1 MARADLHVH
10 SMYSERP
17 ANWFLQRIGAS
28 ESYTRPEIIY
38 EQAMAR
44 GMDFVT
50 VTDHNCMDAALI
62 LKEQYPAKTFTGV
75 ESTTYFPENG
85 CKIHLLL
92 YGLTESDF
100 KDVQKARKD
109 IYQLRELVRERNMA
123 HSVAHATYSIN
134 GKLSLD
140 MLEKLMLLF
149 NVFEGV
155 NGARSMASNTAWTA
169 VLRSLTP
176 ERMENLKTKHGI
188 LPMGEK
194 PWIKGFTGGS
204 DDHAG
209 LFIAKAYTLAGA
221 ASPEAFLDALKTRQT
236 CAHGQH
242 NDARSLAFALYKIAY
257 DFSMTEST
265 SLHRSALS
273 RLGDVILRPF
283 TEKNDGKNP
292 EKEWNEESQIRL
304 LLDALSEN
312 PVLDMKNPDTGLWLE
327 GIYDT
332 ITKISDTFFK
342 HILLSIV
349 NDVRQGNVDHCIYN
363 VSSLL
368 PGIFLSIPFFMTLR
382 HMQDGRRLLEEL
394 RENYLEAR
402 PYEKK
407 ILWFTDTFHEMNG
420 VAATLREIA
429 EKSQKEGLP
438 IRIVTSLPSG
448 MAQTASDFLPDTLTD
463 LSTFLGFPLPYYEN
477 IEIRVP
483 SILTAIQKLSSF
495 EVDEICISTPGP
507 VGMLGL
513 LLARLL
519 NLPCKAV
526 YHTDFAAQA
535 KAITGSESLYNA
547 VDSAVRL
554 FYSFADEIFVPSRV
568 YMDILAERGLEPSRM
583 RLFLRAV
590 DTELFAPSGEARGK
604 ILQQYGIEASR
615 ILLYTGRISK
625 DKNIDEILEI
635 HRCLQA
641 EGHNVH
647 MLLAGDGP
655 DLDHLK
661 KETAA
666 NPAITFTGRIPREE
680 LPMLYGGADLLLF
693 PSTTDTFGMVVL
705 EAQACGLPALVSDK
719 GGPREIV
726 VPGKTGEVLPA
737 GDMDAWVRALSSLL
751 SRMDIQPLTHARM
764 RRAARKR
771 GMTFSWENALEAI
784 FSEEKREDRKKEEL
798 PAA

>member
-28 ESYTRPEIIY
+28 ESYTRPESIY

-50 VTDHNCMDAALI
+50 VTDHNCMEAALI
-62 LKEQYPAKTFTGV
+62 LKEKYPAKAFTGV

-109 IYQLRELVRERNMA
+109 IYQLRELVRERNIA

-134 GKLSLD
+134 GRLSLD

-155 NGARSMASNTAWTA
+155 NGARSMASNTTWTA
-169 VLRSLTP
+169 ALRSLTP
-176 ERMENLKTKHGI
+176 ERMEGLKKKHGI

-194 PWIKGFTGGS
+194 SWIKGFTGGS
-204 DDHAG
+204 DDHSG
-209 LFIAKAYTLAGA
+209 LFIAKACTCADGS
-221 ASPEAFLDALKTRQT
+221 SPEAFLQALKKRESL
-236 CAHGQH
+236 AEGKH
-242 NDARSLAFALYKIAY
+242 NDAKSLAFALYKIAY

-265 SLHRSALS
+265 PLHRSALS
-273 RLGDVILRPF
+273 RLGDAILRSETGPGD
-283 TEKNDGKNP
+283 EAGLVDKGG
-292 EKEWNEESQIRL
+292 EEGQIRL
-304 LLDALSEN
+304 LLAALSED
-312 PVLDMKNPDTGLWLE
+312 PGPDMGDPDPGLWLE
-327 GIYDT
+327 GVYDK
-332 ITKISDTFFK
+332 ITKVSDAFFRN
-342 HILLSIV
+342 ILLSIV
-349 NDVRQGNVDHCIYN
+349 NDLRQGNFDHCIRN
-363 VSSLL
+363 FSSLL

-382 HMQDGRRLLEEL
+382 HMQDGRRLLEDL
-394 RENYLEAR
+394 RGNYLDSR
-402 PYEKK
+402 DYGKK

-429 EKSQKEGLP
+429 GKAQREGLP

-448 MAQTASDFLPDTLTD
+448 SARTGSDFSPETLTD
-463 LSTFLGFPLPYYEN
+463 LSTFLRFPLPYYEN

-483 SILTAIQKLSSF
+483 SILRAIQKLGAF

-507 VGMLGL
+507 VGLLGL
-513 LLARLL
+513 LLAKLL

-526 YHTDFAAQA
+526 YHTDFAAQTR
-535 KAITGSESLYNA
+535 AITGSESLCDV
-547 VDSAVRL
+547 VDNAVRL
-554 FYSFADEIFVPSRV
+554 FYSFADEILVPSRI
-568 YMDILAERGLEPSRM
+568 YMDILADRGLEPSRM

-590 DTELFAPSGEARGK
+590 DTELFAPHDEARSRMMR
-604 ILQQYGIEASR
+604 QYGIGAGK

-625 DKNIDEILEI
+625 DKNIGEILEM
-635 HRCLQA
+635 HRCMQA
-641 EGHNVH
+641 KGHNVH

-655 DLDHLK
+655 DLENLK

-680 LPMLYGGADLLLF
+680 LPVLYSGADLLLF

-705 EAQACGLPALVSDK
+705 EAQACGLPVFVSDK
-719 GGPREIV
+719 GGPMEIV
-726 VPGKTGEVLPA
+726 LPGKTGEVLPA
-737 GDMDAWVRALSSLL
+737 GNMDAWVMALSSFLR
-751 SRMDIQPLTHARM
+751 RMDIQPLTHARM
-764 RRAARKR
+764 RSAARKR
-771 GMTFSWENALEAI
+771 GLEYSWENALETI
-784 FSEEKREDRKKEEL
+784 FSGENTEVYEKADL